1 MIEDEFLKDLYMF
14 MRKRETPIERIP
26 NLGFKQIDLFVMF
39 KIVKD
44 LGGYYQ
50 VTGQQQ
56 WKQVYNTLGGNPRST
71 SAATCTRRHYEKLL
85 LPFECHLTGKQVNLV
100 PRTPP
105 KHFLYANY
113 NKEQD
118 DGQGPRKRRLLSVP
132 LLQNPQMLQSD
143 LREPVFPLTP
153 YYAHQ
158 FHPSHAVLPP
168 QMPSSSSVLM
178 PHRPSP
184 PKTLFPFPPSHQSP
198 TDRSQEPLE
207 QLRYLAEQY
216 RTTSGLAEPLNLSVK
231 APWRDADSV
240 PASSF
245 APPSSNKSPKFL
257 NKPSPL
263 YTPHRQR
270 AGRDAASETQRGEA
284 GDASYGHPGKPGEA
298 YVIDLE
304 ATSGPSSPSYE
315 GSAATAGTDAGG
327 PGEARD
333 GGPDVRAG
341 LPFSHLLPRISR
353 ENGGKMEIE
362 VPLSVFHNWL
372 RQCGSSGAA
381 LGAKR
386 PPTLPPREGGFEP
399 GHRADADFY
408 SGNPTFHVD
417 PRPPS
422 SDAED
427 LRSTR
432 KDTPSPAPTAEPAG
446 NRRAASQDHFAA
458 YRHLLLAGILK
469 SAASQDVHPS
479 DVSKLFVPKP
489 LSAWDA
495 YDRGTEA
502 SGTSG
507 NIDSAAASSARDGAA
522 APGARWGSHV
532 GPSAGD
538 SSNPSAT
545 SRLELTNEEV
555 MKLRR
560 IISSST

>member
-1 MIEDEFLKDLYMF
+1 MEQTRIQQEKPKKPVEEMIEDEFLKDLYMF

-231 APWRDADSV
+231 AP
-240 PASSF
+240 
-245 APPSSNKSPKFL
+245 
-257 NKPSPL
+257 
-263 YTPHRQR
+263 
-270 AGRDAASETQRGEA
+270 
-284 GDASYGHPGKPGEA
+284 
-298 YVIDLE
+298 
-304 ATSGPSSPSYE
+304 
-315 GSAATAGTDAGG
+315 
-327 PGEARD
+327 
-333 GGPDVRAG
+333 
-341 LPFSHLLPRISR
+341 
-353 ENGGKMEIE
+353 
-362 VPLSVFHNWL
+362 
-372 RQCGSSGAA
+372 
-381 LGAKR
+381 
-386 PPTLPPREGGFEP
+386 
-399 GHRADADFY
+399 
-408 SGNPTFHVD
+408 
-417 PRPPS
+417 
-422 SDAED
+422 
-427 LRSTR
+427 
-432 KDTPSPAPTAEPAG
+432 
-446 NRRAASQDHFAA
+446 
-458 YRHLLLAGILK
+458 
-469 SAASQDVHPS
+469 
-479 DVSKLFVPKP
+479 
-489 LSAWDA
+489 
-495 YDRGTEA
+495 
-502 SGTSG
+502 
-507 NIDSAAASSARDGAA
+507 
-522 APGARWGSHV
+522 
-532 GPSAGD
+532 
-538 SSNPSAT
+538 
-545 SRLELTNEEV
+545 
-555 MKLRR
+555 
-560 IISSST
+560 